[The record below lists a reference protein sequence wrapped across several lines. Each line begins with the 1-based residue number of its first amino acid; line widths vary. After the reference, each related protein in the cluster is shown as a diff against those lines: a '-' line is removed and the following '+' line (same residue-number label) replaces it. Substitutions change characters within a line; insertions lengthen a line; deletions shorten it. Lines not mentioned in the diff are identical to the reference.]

1 MFKKKLFEGKTA
13 LVTGGGTGIGLEI
26 SRQFLD
32 LGAKVFIASRK
43 TEKLE
48 AAVLKLHGNGN
59 NLMAYRLDIRE
70 PENISHLADFIAQH
84 TDKLDILVN
93 NAGGQFPSAAENITE
108 KGWRAVVDTNLNGT
122 WFLTQALAKRFFLK
136 QKQSNIVNIVL
147 NNFRGFPGM
156 AHSAAARAGVMNL
169 SKTLAVEWVKHGV
182 IINCV
187 APGIIESTGLEN
199 YPPDMLKG
207 IADKIPM
214 RRLGTVQEVAELVLF
229 LAHSRY
235 ISGETIYID
244 GAQRLWGDIWDL
256 N

>member
-1 MFKKKLFEGKTA
+1 MYKENLFAGKTA

-26 SRQFLD
+26 SRQLLA

-48 AAVLKLHGNGN
+48 KAILNLHGAGK

-70 PENISHLADFIAQH
+70 PENVSHLADFIAQN
-84 TDKLDILVN
+84 TDTLDILVN
-93 NAGGQFPSAAENITE
+93 NAGGQFPSAAETITE

-122 WFLTQALAKRFFLK
+122 WFVTQQMANRFFLK
-136 QKQSNIVNIVL
+136 QKQSNIINIVL
-147 NNFRGFPGM
+147 NNYRGFPGM

-169 SKTLAVEWVKHGV
+169 TKTLAVEWVKNGV
-182 IINCV
+182 AINCV
-187 APGIIESTGLEN
+187 APGIIQSSGLEN
-199 YPPDMLKG
+199 YPPEMLKG
-207 IADKIPM
+207 ISDKIPM
-214 RRLGTVQEVAELVLF
+214 RRLGTVEEVAELVMF

-244 GAQRLWGDIWDL
+244 GAQRLWGDIWDI
-256 N
+256 

>member
-1 MFKKKLFEGKTA
+1 MFEKNLFQGKTA

-26 SRQFLD
+26 SRQLLD

-48 AAVLKLHGNGN
+48 AAVLKLHGHGN
-59 NLMAYRLDIRE
+59 NLRAYRLDIRE

-84 TDKLDILVN
+84 TDTLDILVN
-93 NAGGQFPSAAENITE
+93 NAGGQFPSAAEAITE

-136 QKQSNIVNIVL
+136 QTQSNIVNIVL

-169 SKTLAVEWVKHGV
+169 SKTLAVEWVKQGV
-182 IINCV
+182 AINCV

-199 YPPDMLKG
+199 YPPEMLKG

-229 LAHSRY
+229 LSHTRY

-244 GAQRLWGDIWDL
+244 GAQRLWGDLWDL
-256 N
+256 